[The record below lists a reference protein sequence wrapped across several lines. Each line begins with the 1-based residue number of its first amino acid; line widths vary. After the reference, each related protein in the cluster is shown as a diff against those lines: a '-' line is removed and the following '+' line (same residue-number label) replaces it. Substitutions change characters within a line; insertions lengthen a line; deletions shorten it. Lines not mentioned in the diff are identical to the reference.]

1 MSPRPLGKWR
11 TFARAATVVASPW
24 RRAIAME
31 RGARPLKNVVQR
43 SCGFT
48 LVELMVAMSLAVLD
62 MAPPPGVVGRAR
74 ARAHAAG
81 RRRFAGELGTDG
93 DAARHRA
100 DARRYMRHVHAALGR
115 NERQRRR
122 RWRRRTGCCVLGRAL
137 SSQERRAPA
146 HGRARGVPTISRR
159 VRRARARRG
168 TASRSGRPPMRRSR
182 ACPTSTRG
190 PRSRAAASGR
200 ASPARATRANSASD
214 TG

>member
-11 TFARAATVVASPW
+11 TFARGATVVASPW
-24 RRAIAME
+24 RRTIAME

-74 ARAHAAG
+74 ARAAG
-81 RRRFAGELGTDG
+81 RRRFAGELGTDS
-93 DAARHRA
+93 DAARYRA
-100 DARRYMRHVHAALGR
+100 DARRCTRHVHAALGR
-115 NERQRRR
+115 NERQRRK
-122 RWRRRTGCCVLGRAL
+122 RWCRRTGCCVLGRAL
-137 SSQERRAPA
+137 SSQERRAAA

-159 VRRARARRG
+159 VRRTRARRG
-168 TASRSGRPPMRRSR
+168 TASRSGRSPMRRSR

-200 ASPARATRANSASD
+200 ASPARVKRANSASD